1 MCPPIDAQKTG
12 CRIHDLMKENNVT
25 VRDVRDQ
32 LCLQSVQS
40 IYQWLNG
47 HNLPS
52 LDNLYAM
59 SVLFGVP
66 MDEIVCAKE
75 EG

>member
-1 MCPPIDAQKTG
+1 MCPAIDARKTG
-12 CRIHDLMKENNVT
+12 SRIYDLMNVS
-25 VRDVRDQ
+25 VRDVRDR

-47 HNLPS
+47 QNLPS

-66 MDEIVCAKE
+66 MDEIVCTKSE
-75 EG
+75 K